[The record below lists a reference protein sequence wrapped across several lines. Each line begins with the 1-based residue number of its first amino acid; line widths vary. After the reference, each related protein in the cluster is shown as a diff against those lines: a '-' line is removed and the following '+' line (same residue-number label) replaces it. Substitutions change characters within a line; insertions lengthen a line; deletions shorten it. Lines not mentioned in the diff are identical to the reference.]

1 MSTYY
6 LVPDSPVGSGE
17 TEINEIIPEKLLLGS
32 LEDGRAT
39 KGVQFFR
46 EALHAGEGRDEAIH
60 VQHNLL
66 RKILN
71 FIVYMYIS

>member
-1 MSTYY
+1 M
-6 LVPDSPVGSGE
+6 PDSPVGSGE
-17 TEINEIIPEKLLLGS
+17 TEINEIIPSKLLLGS
-32 LEDGRAT
+32 LEDGQAT
-39 KGVQFFR
+39 KYVQFFR
-46 EALHAGEGRDEAIH
+46 EALYAGEGRAEAIH